1 MDKQKVHTHTKEYY
15 YTKRNDTL
23 IQAAMQLTLGNIILV
38 KEATK
43 NHILYDSVYVNYP
56 EYANLYRQKVD

>member
-1 MDKQKVHTHTKEYY
+1 MDKQKVHTHTKVYY

-43 NHILYDSVYVNYP
+43 KPHIV
-56 EYANLYRQKVD
+56 